1 MGRARQIASAENM
14 DRILLDASAASTD
27 EGEHLLLDA
36 SAVDTDVGF
45 FINTEIGTTETP
57 PEGFVGSS
65 SIAAD
70 AIDNTKIA
78 DDAIKREQISSD
90 VDLDADRN
98 VIINGGMFVAQRA
111 SSATGLGA
119 SSGYFTCDRWN
130 LTAENTNGRLT
141 MSQESPTDL
150 PGFSHAIK
158 LDCTTA
164 DTSIAAGEDLILSQ
178 SIEGYN
184 LQHFKKGTSEARGWA
199 LSFYA
204 KGDTTSTYAVELL
217 DGNNTRHICSLFT
230 IHSNWS
236 RVKINFPADTTGA
249 LAVNANTM
257 ITLNFWL
264 HAGSTYNGGTLQT
277 TWAAKSNAN
286 RAVGADSFFAS
297 TDRNF
302 HLTGVQLEPGDEC
315 TEFQYEPF
323 EATMRKCQRYYHR
336 VSPNNRNLG
345 VASYYNGTTVI
356 TSVYFPVEMRAV
368 PTITENLGT
377 IGNQSFIVYR
387 TSDADYVS
395 SASIARADTSS
406 CQIEI
411 GNGNGTSGDSGVY
424 STQYSDQSME
434 FKADIS

>member
-1 MGRARQIASAENM
+1 MY
-14 DRILLDASAASTD
+14 
-27 EGEHLLLDA
+27 
-36 SAVDTDVGF
+36 
-45 FINTEIGTTETP
+45 
-57 PEGFVGSS
+57 
-65 SIAAD
+65 
-70 AIDNTKIA
+70 
-78 DDAIKREQISSD
+78 
-90 VDLDADRN
+90 
-98 VIINGGMFVAQRA
+98 VAQRA
-111 SSATGLGA
+111 STATGLGGA
-119 SSGYFTCDRWN
+119 TGYFTCDRWN

-141 MSQESPTDL
+141 MSQEDISDL
-150 PGFSHAIK
+150 PGFKHGIK

-204 KGDTTSTYAVELL
+204 KGDTNSTYAVELL

-230 IHSNWS
+230 IHSDWS